1 MEKRRVSPF
10 PFSSY
15 SVILYSMINKV
26 LNYVKE
32 YQMIEA
38 GDMVVAG
45 ISGGADSVCLL
56 FVLLEIRKKIPF
68 TLRAVHVNHKIRP
81 DASEDADYVRELCKR
96 QGVPFYLVEE
106 DVEGRAKEYGISTEE
121 AGRRIRYRAF
131 GEVLGGEKGKIAVAH
146 NSNDRAETMLFHLF
160 RGTGLAGAGGIRP
173 VNGNVIRPVL
183 CLSRKEIEGWLLE
196 RNISFCHDSTNAQDI
211 YTRNRIRHHILTYAE
226 EEICQG
232 ALANMNRT
240 ADLLLE
246 AQDYIDRQEKAAIK
260 RCVKTGTG
268 PGRVEIRIP
277 ELLKEDVYLRGC
289 ILLYCI
295 GQAAGSRKD
304 ITAAHIRSADRLL
317 SGERNGEIHLPYG
330 LAVYKKYDL
339 GMIQR
344 KEAED
349 TAYMSGQGELPEHR
363 ITFPSVFEAP
373 GLGTVEITVFLREYS
388 QNIPQKTYTK
398 WFDYDKIT
406 SSAMFRARRRGDYL
420 TINNKMGHKSLQDYF
435 VNEKIPRQERDKIY
449 VLADGSHIMWVPGYR
464 MSEYY
469 KVREDTRKI
478 MQVSILDKKI

>member
-232 ALANMNRT
+232 TLANMNRT

-344 KEAED
+344 KEAEY

>member
-1 MEKRRVSPF
+1 
-10 PFSSY
+10 
-15 SVILYSMINKV
+15 MINKV

-81 DASEDADYVRELCKR
+81 DASEDADYVRDLCKR
-96 QGVPFYLVEE
+96 QGVPFHLVEE

-196 RNISFCHDSTNAQDI
+196 RNIPFCHDSTNAQDI

>member
-1 MEKRRVSPF
+1 MEKRRLKPLPF
-10 PFSSY
+10 FSVFRY
-15 SVILYSMINKV
+15 IISMINKV

-38 GDMVVAG
+38 GDIIVAG

-56 FVLLEIRKKIPF
+56 FVLLEIQKQIPF

-81 DASEDADYVRELCKR
+81 DASKDADYVRELCDR
-96 QGVPFYLVEE
+96 QGIPFYLVEE
-106 DVEGRAKEYGISTEE
+106 DVESRAKEYGISTEE

-131 GEVLGGEKGKIAVAH
+131 GDALEGKKGKIAVAH

-196 RNISFCHDSTNAQDI
+196 RNIPFCNDSTNAQDI
-211 YTRNRIRHHILTYAE
+211 YTRNRIRHHILAYAE

-232 ALANMNRT
+232 AAANMNRT

-246 AQDYIDRQEKAAIK
+246 AQTYIDRQVKAAIK
-260 RCVKTGTG
+260 RCVKAG
-268 PGRVEIRIP
+268 PGQERVEIWIP
-277 ELLKEDVYLRGC
+277 ELLKEDAYLRGC
-289 ILLYCI
+289 ILLECI
-295 GQAAGSRKD
+295 GRAAGGRKD
-304 ITAAHIRSADRLL
+304 ITSAHVKSAERLL
-317 SGERNGEIHLPYG
+317 AGNTNGEIHLPYG

-344 KEAED
+344 KDAED
-349 TAYMSGQGELPEHR
+349 KAIMSGQRCLSEHR
-363 ITFPSVFEAP
+363 ITFPSVLDVP
-373 GLGTVEITVFLREYS
+373 GLGKVEITVFLREYS

-406 SSAMFRARRRGDYL
+406 SSAMFRARRQGDYL
-420 TINNKMGHKSLQDYF
+420 TINSKMGHKSLQDYF
-435 VNEKIPRQERDKIY
+435 INEKIPRQERDKMY
-449 VLADGSHIMWVPGYR
+449 VLADGPHVMWVPGYR

-478 MQVSILDKKI
+478 MQVSIQDKEI

>member
-1 MEKRRVSPF
+1 MEKRRVSLF
-10 PFSSY
+10 LFSSY

-232 ALANMNRT
+232 TLANMNRT

-246 AQDYIDRQEKAAIK
+246 AQDYIDRQVKAAIK
-260 RCVKTGTG
+260 RCVKAGTG
-268 PGRVEIRIP
+268 PGRVKIRIP
-277 ELLKEDVYLRGC
+277 ELLREDVYLRGC

>member
-81 DASEDADYVRELCKR
+81 DASEDADYVRDLCKR
-96 QGVPFYLVEE
+96 QGVPFHLVEE

-121 AGRRIRYRAF
+121 AGRRIRDRAF
-131 GEVLGGEKGKIAVAH
+131 GGGLGGEKGKIAVAH

-196 RNISFCHDSTNAQDI
+196 RNIPFCHDSTNAQDI

>member
-81 DASEDADYVRELCKR
+81 DASEDADYVRDLCKR
-96 QGVPFYLVEE
+96 QGVPFHLVEE

-196 RNISFCHDSTNAQDI
+196 RNIPFCHDSTNAQDI

>member
-232 ALANMNRT
+232 TLANMNRT

>member
-1 MEKRRVSPF
+1 MEKRRVSLF
-10 PFSSY
+10 LFSSY

-232 ALANMNRT
+232 TLANMNRT

>member
-1 MEKRRVSPF
+1 MSLF
-10 PFSSY
+10 IFSLY

-32 YQMIEA
+32 YQMIEP
-38 GDMVVAG
+38 GDIIVAG

-56 FVLLEIRKKIPF
+56 FVLLEIQKTIPF

-81 DASEDADYVRELCKR
+81 DASEDADYVRELCNR
-96 QGVPFYLVEE
+96 QGIPFRLVEE
-106 DVEGRAKEYGISTEE
+106 DVEIRAKEYGISTEE
-121 AGRRIRYRAF
+121 AGRRIRYQAF
-131 GEVLGGEKGKIAVAH
+131 GDALEGRKGKIAVAH

-183 CLSRKEIEGWLLE
+183 CLSRKEIEEWLFK
-196 RNISFCHDSTNAQDI
+196 RNIPFCHDSTNDQDL
-211 YTRNRIRHHILTYAE
+211 YTRNRIRHHILAYAE

-232 ALANMNRT
+232 AAANMNRT
-240 ADLLLE
+240 ADLLLK
-246 AQDYIDRQEKAAIK
+246 AWTYIDRQVNAAMQ
-260 RCVKTGTG
+260 RCVKIDNEQGT
-268 PGRVEIRIP
+268 VEICIP
-277 ELLKEDVYLRGC
+277 ELLGEDEYLRGC
-289 ILLYCI
+289 ILLECI

-304 ITAAHIRSADRLL
+304 ITAAHLRSVERLL
-317 SGERNGEIHLPYG
+317 AGTGNGQIHLPYG

-344 KEAED
+344 KDAENKASGPGLGD
-349 TAYMSGQGELPEHR
+349 IPAYGIE
-363 ITFPSVFEAP
+363 IPSTFEAP
-373 GLGTVEITVFLREYS
+373 GLGKVEITVFLREYS

-406 SSAMFRARRRGDYL
+406 SSAMFRARRQGDYL

-478 MQVSILDKKI
+478 MQVSILDKEI

>member
-96 QGVPFYLVEE
+96 QGVPFHLVEE

-232 ALANMNRT
+232 TLANMNRT

>member
-1 MEKRRVSPF
+1 MEKRRVILF
-10 PFSSY
+10 IFSLY

-26 LNYVKE
+26 LDYVKE

-38 GDMVVAG
+38 GDIIVAG

-56 FVLLEIRKKIPF
+56 FVLLEIQKKIPF
-68 TLRAVHVNHKIRP
+68 TLRVVHVNHKIRP
-81 DASEDADYVRELCKR
+81 DASKDADYVRELCSR
-96 QGVPFYLVEE
+96 QGIPFYLVEE
-106 DVEGRAKEYGISTEE
+106 DVESRAKEYGISTEE
-121 AGRRIRYRAF
+121 AGRRTRYRAF
-131 GEVLGGEKGKIAVAH
+131 EDALEGKKGKIAVAH

-183 CLSRKEIEGWLLE
+183 CLSRNEIEEWLVK
-196 RNISFCHDSTNAQDI
+196 RDIPFCQDSTNSQDI
-211 YTRNRIRHHILTYAE
+211 YTRNRIRHHILAYAE

-232 ALANMNRT
+232 AAANMNRA
-240 ADLLLE
+240 ADLLLG
-246 AQDYIDRQEKAAIK
+246 AQGYIDRQVKAALK
-260 RCVKTGTG
+260 RCVRTDKERGT
-268 PGRVEIRIP
+268 VEVRIS
-277 ELLKEDVYLRGC
+277 ELLKEDGYLRGC
-289 ILLYCI
+289 ILLECI
-295 GQAAGSRKD
+295 GQAAGSRKN
-304 ITAAHIRSADRLL
+304 ITAAHIRSVQQLL
-317 SGERNGEIHLPYG
+317 AGTGNGQIHLPYG
-330 LAVYKKYDL
+330 LVVYKKYDL

-344 KEAED
+344 KDAEGAEGAPCRE
-349 TAYMSGQGELPEHR
+349 TLPEYEAAA
-363 ITFPSVFEAP
+363 PCAFEVP
-373 GLGTVEITVFLREYS
+373 GLGKVEITVFMQEYS

-406 SSAMFRARRRGDYL
+406 SSAMFRVRRQGDYL
-420 TINNKMGHKSLQDYF
+420 TVNNEMGHKSLQDYF

-478 MQVSILDKKI
+478 MQVSIPDKKI